1 MQEREREMDEE
12 RDVGVGDRCVTF
24 SAYRKDIFVFSRN
37 NWPWCFNSSDESVM
51 KKGLII
57 FFTLFKLFFKFD
69 FKASFRNIDTADLIS
84 STHTFI
90 VSVFMCKCLSSVN
103 FVD

>member
-1 MQEREREMDEE
+1 MDEE

-24 SAYRKDIFVFSRN
+24 SAYRKDICVFSRN
-37 NWPWCFNSSDESVM
+37 NWPWCFNSMDESVM

-57 FFTLFKLFFKFD
+57 LLYYLNCFFKFD

-84 STHTFI
+84 STQKFI
-90 VSVFMCKCLSSVN
+90 VSVFMCLCLSLIE
-103 FVD
+103 FI